1 MGLVYQKNKPETGTL
16 NTGKI
21 MEFNIEQ
28 AGETGTLKLDGE
40 LTIQNVAALKVT
52 LRDAL
57 DKVSLCKL
65 DLYTV
70 TSIDL
75 AAIQLLHSAF
85 KSAESMGKSL
95 ELIEVENV
103 IFKKGVKSAG
113 YSWEKWLCSG
123 QV

>member
-28 AGETGTLKLDGE
+28 AGETGTLKLDGD

-95 ELIEVENV
+95 ELIEAENV